1 MLIDLLCSIQ
11 DSQSLELI
19 GSQRQSMEDVG
30 DVEMVP
36 DMAPEEEEVDVPVI
50 SDTVRPLEE
59 SNPEEAELLMRR
71 NQKEDSNTVIQ
82 RVRFKPIGKS
92 RFPIPLCRLR
102 CLPLVRPI
110 NEVDVGRLENE
121 FVMGYRD
128 GDRAMYVSAYNNLD
142 EDLLVTDDIKSSW
155 SPLWL
160 EANAEFDAIL
170 EKDADLSHLVG
181 KMFFVW
187 EGNHRLTAWFRHI
200 NKHHSMDKEWHI
212 PVDCILVD
220 PRGCT
225 AVFLNAMNDIN
236 W

>member
-1 MLIDLLCSIQ
+1 MD
-11 DSQSLELI
+11 
-19 GSQRQSMEDVG
+19 RR
-30 DVEMVP
+30 
-36 DMAPEEEEVDVPVI
+36 VI
-50 SDTVRPLEE
+50 SDIVRPLED
-59 SNPEEAELLMRR
+59 SNPEETELQMRR
-71 NQKEDSNTVIQ
+71 AQKEDSNTVIH
-82 RVRFKPIGKS
+82 RLRMKPIRKS

-128 GDRAMYVSAYNNLD
+128 GDRAMYVSKHNNLD
-142 EDLLVTDDIKSSW
+142 EDLNVTDDIKATW
-155 SPLWL
+155 SPLWV

-170 EKDADLSHLVG
+170 QRDSDLAHLVG

-187 EGNHRLTAWFRHI
+187 EGNHRLTAWYRHI
-200 NKHHSMDKEWHI
+200 NKYHSMDKDWHI
-212 PVDCILVD
+212 SVDCIIVD